1 MVQNVGCVFANFG
14 GRHKVISGYSF
25 VAPLTVNL
33 FKVKFKLNRRSIN
46 SSKALTLN
54 RLQCIIALVAWCNTP
69 Y

>member
-33 FKVKFKLNRRSIN
+33 FKVKFKLNRR
-46 SSKALTLN
+46 
-54 RLQCIIALVAWCNTP
+54 
-69 Y
+69 